1 MKSQILNVVKRVGN
15 NKIFSSFLNLSSIQV
30 SNVILLIGLHSILT
44 RKIGEAYGMTMVAN
58 SFAILIGI
66 IVNYGTNQSGIKDIA
81 LAKDDKIQRAQE
93 FYNVLFIRAVI
104 FIFFF
109 GLLIFAN
116 TLDIP
121 NYSFFFMATPLI
133 FAEVLNPLFLY
144 IGIEK
149 LSMFNFINVCIKI
162 GIMLTVIFM
171 VNGKEDAEWVNFY
184 IGSIHILGYIV
195 LIIYGLIKF
204 DLFPKMDSRLNY
216 QILLKNNFYLVS
228 SSLSAHIQQ
237 SFMLFAVAKWGSSGW
252 LYAYSIG
259 DKIIWSV
266 RILIISVTNAIYPK
280 AAVIYNNSKENFI
293 LMKVKYN
300 RFIGICFG
308 ILSLTLLIFAPLIIK
323 IYTGEYNQTASLF
336 LRLMSLSPLLASLNA
351 LNIIHLLISN
361 QNKEILKIGLF
372 LMLTSV
378 LIGSVVIYSQ
388 NIIVIGSYAVIMEL
402 ITLLYCTKIL
412 AKHNAEFA
420 FGK

>member
-1 MKSQILNVVKRVGN
+1 
-15 NKIFSSFLNLSSIQV
+15 
-30 SNVILLIGLHSILT
+30 
-44 RKIGEAYGMTMVAN
+44 MVAN

-81 LAKDDKIQRAQE
+81 LAKDDKVQRAQE
-93 FYNVLFIRAVI
+93 FYNVLFIRTMI

-109 GLLIFAN
+109 SLLVFAN
-116 TLDIP
+116 SLDIP

-149 LSMFNFINVCIKI
+149 LSMFNIINVCIKI
-162 GIMLTVIFM
+162 GVILTVIFL

-184 IGSIHILGYIV
+184 IGSLHILGYFV
-195 LIIYGLIKF
+195 LIIYGLFKF
-204 DLFPKMDSRLNY
+204 DLYPKMDSRQNY

-237 SFMLFAVAKWGSSGW
+237 SFMLFAVAKWGSTGW

-266 RILIISVTNAIYPK
+266 RILIISATNAIYPK
-280 AAVIYNNSKENFI
+280 AAVIYNNSRENFL
-293 LMKVKYN
+293 LMKIKYN

-308 ILSLTLLIFAPLIIK
+308 LVSLSLLIFAPLIIK

-361 QNKEILKIGLF
+361 LNKEILKIGLF

-378 LIGSVVIYSQ
+378 IIGSVVIYSQ
-388 NIIVIGSYAVIMEL
+388 NIISIGSYAVLMEL

-412 AKHNAEFA
+412 ANHNAEFA
-420 FGK
+420 AGK

>member
-81 LAKDDKIQRAQE
+81 LAKDNKIQRAQG
-93 FYNVLFIRAVI
+93 FYNVLFIRALI

-133 FAEVLNPLFLY
+133 FAEVINPLFLY

-149 LSMFNFINVCIKI
+149 LSMFNFINICIKI

-184 IGSIHILGYIV
+184 IGSIHILGYFV
-195 LIIYGLIKF
+195 LIIYGFIKF

-280 AAVIYNNSKENFI
+280 AAVIYNNSRENFI

-323 IYTGEYNQTASLF
+323 LYTGEFNQTASLF

-378 LIGSVVIYSQ
+378 VIGSVVIYSQ
-388 NIIVIGSYAVIMEL
+388 NIIGIGSYAVIMEL

>member
-1 MKSQILNVVKRVGN
+1 MKSQILNIVKRVGN

-44 RKIGEAYGMTMVAN
+44 RKIGDAYGMTMVAN

-81 LAKDDKIQRAQE
+81 LAKDDKVQRAQE
-93 FYNVLFIRAVI
+93 FYNVLFIRTMI

-109 GLLIFAN
+109 SLLVFAN
-116 TLDIP
+116 SLDIP

-149 LSMFNFINVCIKI
+149 LSMFNIINVCIKI
-162 GIMLTVIFM
+162 GVILTVIFL

-184 IGSIHILGYIV
+184 IGSLHILGYFV
-195 LIIYGLIKF
+195 LIIYGLFKF
-204 DLFPKMDSRLNY
+204 DLYPKMDSRQNY

-237 SFMLFAVAKWGSSGW
+237 SFMLFAVAKWGSTGW

-266 RILIISVTNAIYPK
+266 RILIISATNAIYPK
-280 AAVIYNNSKENFI
+280 AAVIYNNSRENFL
-293 LMKVKYN
+293 LMKIKYN

-308 ILSLTLLIFAPLIIK
+308 LVSLSLLIFAPLIIK

-361 QNKEILKIGLF
+361 LNKEILKIGLF

-378 LIGSVVIYSQ
+378 IIGSVVIYSQ
-388 NIIVIGSYAVIMEL
+388 NIISIGSYAVLMEL

-412 AKHNAEFA
+412 ANHNAEFA
-420 FGK
+420 AGK